1 MLLAQRPLPYFYYP
15 LRQLQCLLS
24 LTRLAVFDSETVHR
38 AEGVEMLLAQR
49 PLPYFYHPLRQLQR
63 LLDSTHLA
71 IYERKPA
78 GHPLT
83 VVADVSEVEY
93 SFLPKP

>member
-1 MLLAQRPLPYFYYP
+1 
-15 LRQLQCLLS
+15 
-24 LTRLAVFDSETVHR
+24 
-38 AEGVEMLLAQR
+38 MLLAQR

-71 IYERKPA
+71 IYERKAA

-83 VVADVSEVEY
+83 VVADISEVEY